1 MYSYSGPL
9 TTRIL
14 NRLSRWSLQLCRFRR
29 KARKEEITKHFLVGR
44 MVDLP
49 AGSLLFPLPFSPPSP
64 SLLFLVLIIG
74 SARDR
79 KSGLKFDL
87 AELVA
92 GRRGAG
98 GRVDGRGRQSGATTL
113 IHTSSSMLGVYSH
126 FNGQICFVFLPI
138 QILTI
143 VLVPVNRG

>member
-1 MYSYSGPL
+1 MVP
-9 TTRIL
+9 R
-14 NRLSRWSLQLCRFRR
+14 SLPTIMQLEKER
-29 KARKEEITKHFLVGR
+29 KKEITKYVLVGW

-49 AGSLLFPLPFSPPSP
+49 ARQPPLSPPLLS
-64 SLLFLVLIIG
+64 SLLVLIIG